1 MMLRRKRFFISFAL
15 LLFVFALSA
24 PAVNAKDGEFDSIIK
39 HLKTKYQAK
48 KIRIPFLWVA
58 RFAVKI
64 VRPAG
69 VKSFDITLF
78 EDLKFSR
85 ATLDEEM
92 QAAMRNSLSLEWSPI
107 LRIRSRTGEQ
117 VYMYMR
123 EAGKDV
129 KIMFV
134 TISKDEAAVI
144 RAKFNPDKLAQFI
157 NNPKIFGISLSDG
170 NQRAQLKNRSSNE
183 KEDAKIEEK
192 KEETKKDN

>member
-1 MMLRRKRFFISFAL
+1 MTLRKRLLVSFAL
-15 LLFVFALSA
+15 LLFVFALTQPTA
-24 PAVNAKDGEFDSIIK
+24 KAKDGEFDAVVN

-48 KIRIPFLWVA
+48 KIKIPFLWVA
-58 RFAVKI
+58 RFAIKI

-78 EDLKFSR
+78 EKLQFSR
-85 ATLDEEM
+85 STLDEEM
-92 QAAMRNSLSLEWSPI
+92 RAAMHNSLSAEWSPV

-134 TISKDEAAVI
+134 TIDNENAAVI
-144 RAKFNPDKLAQFI
+144 RARFNTDKLAEFI
-157 NNPKIFGISLSDG
+157 NNPKIFGISLSDSD
-170 NQRAQLKNRSSNE
+170 QRASNKERKE
-183 KEDAKIEEK
+183 KPIEAAKTEEK
-192 KEETKKDN
+192 KE

>member
-1 MMLRRKRFFISFAL
+1 MLRKRLLISFVL
-15 LLFVFALSA
+15 LLFIFALTVPTA
-24 PAVNAKDGEFDSIIK
+24 NAKDGEFDAIVK

-48 KIRIPFLWVA
+48 KVKIPFLWVA

-78 EDLKFSR
+78 EKLQFSR

-92 QAAMRNSLSLEWSPI
+92 QAAMRNSLSADWSPI

-134 TISKDEAAVI
+134 TIDKDEAAVI
-144 RAKFNPDKLAQFI
+144 RAKFNPNKLAEFI
-157 NNPKIFGISLSDG
+157 NNPKIFGISLSDSD
-170 NQRAQLKNRSSNE
+170 QRVQIKDKNE
-183 KEDAKIEEK
+183 KEE
-192 KEETKKDN
+192 KEETTPNYSQPK